1 MEIFDINDNIL
12 EFVFSF
18 LVFFFMYIRVIN
30 EGLESVNIVIID
42 VNVIDKDIGI
52 NVKIVYFM
60 FGDEYGY
67 FKLNLFMVSLI
78 FLLYVIIILR
88 GKLFI

>member
-78 FLLYVIIILR
+78 FLLYVIFILR